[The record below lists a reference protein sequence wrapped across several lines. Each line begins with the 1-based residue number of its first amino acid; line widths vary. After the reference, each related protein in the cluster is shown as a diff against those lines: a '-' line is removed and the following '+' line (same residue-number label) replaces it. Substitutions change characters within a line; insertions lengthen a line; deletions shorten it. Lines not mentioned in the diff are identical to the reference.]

1 MKQGGGNYNG
11 GGAAGG
17 RATATAALLV
27 ALLLVVAASQPH
39 AGVAAARLLA
49 PQPPALATSAAG
61 SSKSCPSNCTNNPN
75 NPSDRIEMF
84 ARSLASTPL
93 VCNIAAGVPLPAGC
107 NLRQLARIEALVLRR
122 PRAPRLPRL
131 FQALQQQRH
140 GPVRPMG
147 RLRGVLPARRRPH
160 AAAPEAVA
168 GEEAAPT
175 KRRRLLADATTPTK
189 RRRLW

>member
-1 MKQGGGNYNG
+1 MKQGGGNCNG

-27 ALLLVVAASQPH
+27 SLLLVVAASQPH

-49 PQPPALATSAAG
+49 PQPPVLATAAAQSSSPLATSAAG

-84 ARSLASTPL
+84 ARSPVSTPL

-175 KRRRLLADATTPTK
+175 KRRRL
-189 RRRLW
+189 W